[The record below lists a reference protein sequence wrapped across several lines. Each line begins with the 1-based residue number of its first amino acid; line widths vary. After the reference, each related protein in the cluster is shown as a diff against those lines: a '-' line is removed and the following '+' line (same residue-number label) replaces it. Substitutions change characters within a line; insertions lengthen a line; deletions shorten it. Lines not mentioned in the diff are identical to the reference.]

1 MKKISAIGRRD
12 LLGMVSGVVGA
23 AAVATTT
30 GALEAAEGSRSS
42 EREDPKTKAQ
52 YRESEE
58 VKAFYRVNRYPS

>member
-1 MKKISAIGRRD
+1 MKNNSAIGRRE
-12 LLGMVSGVVGA
+12 LLGVIGIAIGA
-23 AAVATTT
+23 AAVATPSRE
-30 GALEAAEGSRSS
+30 LEAAERSG